1 MSEHDGSR
9 TWKIKL
15 LTPLHIG
22 DGAELQLNMDYLKTD
37 MGLGVIDLE
46 GLFER
51 MSENRGAIS
60 DFGRS
65 SFDLFQF
72 HKDYNIPIVPQYIL
86 PFRQKAVPRNI
97 RSFIK
102 TGFGKPYI
110 PGSTLKGGVRTA
122 LWTQLDRS
130 SLPSAANY
138 ESFKK
143 AVNGIGGKDPHHD
156 FLRPFQISDSHGIE
170 ANGALQVE
178 EVKFFNIMHENKPG
192 WKDFSSKKTTA
203 DFNKSNGVYVET
215 LPSGQMFYVKAGID
229 QLFQKRSIKMVSKL
243 PDCPA
248 IHDFKSFAL
257 AINRHSL
264 RIATQEE
271 SFFSQY
277 QGMKSG
283 AKAFYTNLCSR
294 ITNISKEPEAFIVRI
309 AWGSGWRG
317 MTGNWIADKELEAVR
332 RKNKLG
338 KNGCPVC
345 GGAKVKWNPSQRKLE
360 CKNKACGKF
369 FSDADRWFHEIFPK
383 TRRLVMLNGIPSIPL
398 GWVLVT
404 TEEKS
409 SFYRMPTEML
419 KLVDGS
425 ELSEKNKLEKPAD
438 PISTV
443 NPVTLLAGKKEDFQK
458 RLSGVKNLTGEIEPF
473 LVALRAEEDKETRKE
488 LCAILLR
495 NAKKI
500 PKAKYRK
507 ALEKQKKWAVS
518 LDAFCRESGVAT

>member
-1 MSEHDGSR
+1 MAEHDGSR

-46 GLFER
+46 GLFES
-51 MSENRGAIS
+51 MSENRSAIS
-60 DFGRS
+60 DFGCS
-65 SFDLFQF
+65 SFDLSQF
-72 HKDYNIPIVPQYIL
+72 HKDYKIPIAPQYIL
-86 PFRQKAVPRNI
+86 PFKQKFVPRNI

-130 SLPSAANY
+130 SLPSAVNY

-143 AVNGIGGKDPHHD
+143 AASGIDGKDPHHD
-156 FLRPFQISDSHGIE
+156 FLRPFQVSDSHGIE

-178 EVKFFNIMHENKPG
+178 EVKFFNIMHGNKPG
-192 WKDFSSKKTTA
+192 WKDFLNKKTTA
-203 DFNKSNGVYVET
+203 DFNKSTGIYVET
-215 LPSGQMFYVKAGID
+215 LPSEQMFYVKAGID
-229 QLFQKRSIKMVSKL
+229 QLFQKRSIKMASKL

-257 AINRHSL
+257 AVNRHSL
-264 RIATQEE
+264 KIATQEE

-277 QGMKSG
+277 EGMISG

-294 ITNISKEPEAFIVRI
+294 ITDISREPEAFIVRI

-317 MTGNWIADKELEAVR
+317 MTGNWIEDKELEAVR

-338 KNGCPVC
+338 KNGCPFC
-345 GGAKVKWNPSQRKLE
+345 GSAKVKWNPSQKKLE
-360 CKNKACGKF
+360 CKNKSCGKF
-369 FSDADRWFHEIFPK
+369 FSDEDRWFHEIFPK
-383 TRRLVMLNGIPSIPL
+383 TRRLVMLNGVPCLPL

-404 TEEKS
+404 SEEKA

-419 KLVDGS
+419 KPGDGP
-425 ELSEKNKLEKPAD
+425 ELLERDKLKKAENPVPAAD
-438 PISTV
+438 PV
-443 NPVTLLAGKKEDFQK
+443 KLMAEKKENFEK
-458 RLSGVKNLTGEIEPF
+458 RLSGVKNLTGEIDPF
-473 LVALRAEEDKETRKE
+473 LAILRAEKGEEIQKE
-488 LCAILLR
+488 LCSILLK
-495 NAKKI
+495 AVKKL
-500 PKAKYRK
+500 PKDKYGK
-507 ALEKQKKWAVS
+507 ALKNQKKWAIS
-518 LDAFCRESGVAT
+518 LDSLGKKLRVVV